1 MENLKLHFRISQ
13 VDLTCKDYV
22 PVTIQICFG
31 MNQLGECYTTF
42 TLDDYALVKKHGL
55 EKVFPTLQDD
65 FAYMLEDYKANFCP
79 ELDKLDLEHCV
90 EVSSVVK

>member
-22 PVTIQICFG
+22 PVTVQICCG
-31 MNQLGECYTTF
+31 MNQLGEFFVTF
-42 TLDDYALVKKHGL
+42 TPDNYELVKKHGL

-65 FAYMLEDYKANFCP
+65 FAYMLDDYKANYCP
-79 ELDKLDLEHCV
+79 ELGKLDLEHPI
-90 EVSSVVK
+90 SVPNLV